1 MNLFIVESPGKI
13 KKIQSFLGSDFKVE
27 ASVGHIRDLPLN
39 DMGIE
44 FDSWKIKYQ
53 LTDKG
58 KGVYSKLKAL
68 AERADRIYLATDLD
82 REGEAIA
89 WHLAVMLKIPPDQ
102 IYRVKYNAITKDAI
116 IKALSAPERLN
127 INLVRAQEARR
138 ALDRLVGYTVSP
150 SVSRAVQMRLSAGRV
165 QSIAVRLIT
174 DRFND
179 NKAFVSQDYYG
190 ANLKFDGFTADW
202 NTKPF
207 HKPGESYNFDRNLAV
222 SASQVGQVKV
232 VSVESKESTKA
243 PPAPFT
249 TSTMQQVA
257 VKVLGIDTDAVMKFA
272 QELYEASAITYHRT
286 DSVELAPEAIAEIRS
301 YALNKG
307 LPLPDKPNVFSAK
320 AKNAQEAHEAI
331 RPTHIDTES
340 VSGVSDGAAK
350 LYKLIHE
357 QTLICQLKPAKLKKT
372 TIMLQSVDGRFEYLA
387 KGSIVLDKGFMVL
400 AGAGDD
406 QILPSISEGSILNV
420 IEGVVKDQ
428 KTKAPGLFDEVS
440 LLKELERLGIGRPST
455 WAAIIKNIKAR
466 GYVAIDKKK
475 FVPTE
480 TGQVLRKALDGF
492 GFMEYSFTSDIEEQM
507 DAISNGQDNY
517 QAVVSRVFDTV
528 LNDLRNHLG
537 YSGDGSDFFLP
548 SEARDYKPS
557 EKQLEYANKI
567 ADSLGL
573 DISSVNLESG
583 REVSA
588 FMEKNAKAYKLSFK
602 PSDKQVD
609 YAQGIADKA
618 HIELP
623 DEVKHSAVK
632 LSAWIDKNKQA
643 GINASMASKAPSER
657 QIALAEKLAADS
669 GNPLPEGYAANMLV
683 CSQFIDQ
690 VMGGKPKPKKRKQP
704 VKKP

>member
-1 MNLFIVESPGKI
+1 MNMFIVESPGKVE
-13 KKIQSFLGSDFKVE
+13 KIQGFLGPSYKVE
-27 ASVGHIRDLPLN
+27 ASVGHIRDLPTN

-44 FDSWKIKYQ
+44 FDTWKIKYQ

-58 KGVYSKLKAL
+58 KGVYKKLKAL
-68 AERADRIYLATDLD
+68 AEKSERIYLATDSD

-89 WHLAVMLKIPPDQ
+89 WHLAVMLKISPER
-102 IYRVKYNAITKDAI
+102 IYRVKYNAITKEAI
-116 IKALSAPERLN
+116 TKALAAPERLN

-150 SVSRAVQMRLSAGRV
+150 SLSRAVQKRLSAGRV

-174 DRFND
+174 DRYND

-190 ANLKFDGFTADW
+190 ASLKFDGFSADW
-202 NTKPF
+202 NTKPY
-207 HKPGESYNFDRNLAV
+207 HQPGDNYNFDRALAV
-222 SASQVGQVKV
+222 QASNTDQVKV
-232 VSVESKESTKA
+232 VSVESKDSTKK

-249 TSTMQQVA
+249 TSTMQQAA
-257 VKVLGIDTDAVMKFA
+257 VKNLGIDTEAAMKLA
-272 QELYEASAITYHRT
+272 QELYEASVITYHRT
-286 DSVELAPEAIAEIRS
+286 DSVELAPEAIEQIRD
-301 YALNKG
+301 YAQSQG
-307 LPLPDKPNVFSAK
+307 LPLPDKPNTFSAK

-331 RPTHIDTES
+331 RPTHIEDDQA
-340 VSGVSDGAAK
+340 SGVSDGAAS
-350 LYKLIHE
+350 LYKLIH
-357 QTLICQLKPAKLKKT
+357 QQALISQLKPAKLKKT
-372 TIMLQSVDGRFEYLA
+372 TVTLQSLDEQFEYIA

-400 AGAGDD
+400 AGSGDD
-406 QILPSISEGSILNV
+406 SLLPELEESKILNV
-420 IEGVVKDQ
+420 LEGLVKDQ

-455 WAAIIKNIKAR
+455 WAAIIKNIKMR
-466 GYVAIDKKK
+466 GYVAIEKKK

-480 TGQVLRKALDGF
+480 TGQILRKALDGF
-492 GFMEYSFTSDIEEQM
+492 GFMEYSFTADIEEQM

-517 QAVVSRVFDTV
+517 QAVVSRVFNTV

-557 EKQLEYANKI
+557 EKQLDYANKI

-588 FMEKNAKAYKLSFK
+588 FMEKHAKAYKLNFK
-602 PSDKQVD
+602 PTEKQILF
-609 YAQGIADKA
+609 AEGIAEKVGID
-618 HIELP
+618 LP
-623 DEVKHSAVK
+623 DDIKNSAVK
-632 LSAWIDKNKQA
+632 LSAWIEKNKQA
-643 GINASMASKAPSER
+643 AMNASMASKPPTDK
-657 QIALAEKLAADS
+657 QIALAEKLATDS
-669 GNPLPEGYAANMLV
+669 GNALPEGYATNMLV

-690 VMGGKPKPKKRKQP
+690 VMGSKPRKKKR
-704 VKKP
+704 VAKKT